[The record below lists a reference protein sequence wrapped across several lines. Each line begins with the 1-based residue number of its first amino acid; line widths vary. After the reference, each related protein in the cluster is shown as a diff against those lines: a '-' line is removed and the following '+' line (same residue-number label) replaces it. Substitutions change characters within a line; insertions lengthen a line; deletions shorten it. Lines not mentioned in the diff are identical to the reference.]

1 MAETPSKPAAYLPMA
16 TAASLRIAES
26 VIGRLGDGAPVSGNA
41 PRPSRETGTAD
52 YVTVTGPAVDAQP
65 RSPAPAAVPASPKS
79 LASDAPSMPL
89 LHSGKS
95 DTATAAT
102 SAAASTAGPQAAE
115 RRDGQGFSKAA
126 QDASLKMLEA
136 LHAHASAQ
144 ALAGGGNRI
153 NLGDMATIA
162 FADQNKQFAASADG
176 LHSSAPAKTAESAP
190 EGDDSAD
197 LEAAIEHCA
206 EAVIAE
212 CKKQNEMN
220 RARGLGF

>member
-16 TAASLRIAES
+16 TAASLRIADS
-26 VIGRLGDGAPVSGNA
+26 VIGRLGDAAPVSGDA
-41 PRPSRETGTAD
+41 PRPSREAGTTD
-52 YVTVTGPAVDAQP
+52 YVTAAGPAGAAES
-65 RSPAPAAVPASPKS
+65 RSPAPAAMPAPPKS

-95 DTATAAT
+95 DTV
-102 SAAASTAGPQAAE
+102 AASASASATLPQAAE
-115 RRDGQGFSKAA
+115 RRDGQGFSKAVE
-126 QDASLKMLEA
+126 DASLKMLEA
-136 LHAHASAQ
+136 LRAHASAQ

-162 FADQNKQFAASADG
+162 FADQNKQFAASTDG
-176 LHSSAPAKTAESAP
+176 FHSSAPAKTSESAP

-206 EAVIAE
+206 EEVIAE